1 MKKLIILAAFLGLGY
16 VGVNAQ
22 NVAPS
27 KATPA
32 ATQAPKMVES
42 SNATVTAPTSEDA
55 VVDATAKSDK
65 KGKHC
70 STEEKKN
77 CAPANG
83 KKSCCSSKKQAAKP
97 NQ

>member
-1 MKKLIILAAFLGLGY
+1 MKKLIILATFLGLGY

-27 KATPA
+27 KAPTTPQ
-32 ATQAPKMVES
+32 TTKMVES
-42 SNATVTAPTSEDA
+42 SNATVTAPINEDA
-55 VVDATAKSDK
+55 VVDATAKTDK
-65 KGKHC
+65 KGKQC

-83 KKSCCSSKKQAAKP
+83 NKSCCSSKKQAAKP